1 MLTDNFSSS
10 TQLAKS
16 EELSLSEGK
25 SVAFKSLIQYFVS
38 DASFNAMLI
47 FETKS
52 DLLCACSA
60 SATFAPML
68 VPLRS
73 NCFERIFSFF
83 PSVRYLYRLTI
94 RIAKSKLLLSIVNF
108 FVGGGEGSRTPVR
121 KNLYTTFSERSPL
134 LKFPARVISGQTVRV
149 GSFISHGQPQ
159 SLSRLTFTAE

>member
-1 MLTDNFSSS
+1 MLTDNFSNS

-38 DASFNAMLI
+38 DASLNAMLI

-108 FVGGGEGSRTPVR
+108 YVGGFEGS
-121 KNLYTTFSERSPL
+121 LYEHPERSASSSDRTE
-134 LKFPARVISGQTVRV
+134 KS
-149 GSFISHGQPQ
+149 S
-159 SLSRLTFTAE
+159 SLSFPPMSKTILQRPSSYR

>member
-1 MLTDNFSSS
+1 MLTNNFSNS

-16 EELSLSEGK
+16 EELSLSERK
-25 SVAFKSLIQYFVS
+25 AVAFKSLIQYFVS

-94 RIAKSKLLLSIVNF
+94 RMAKSKLLLSIILSIF
-108 FVGGGEGSRTPVR
+108 YHFQLSTFTLVGLRGAYTNTPRGRHPLRTGR
-121 KNLYTTFSERSPL
+121 KNQALYLFRRCQRR
-134 LKFPARVISGQTVRV
+134 FYIVRR
-149 GSFISHGQPQ
+149 HTDRQ
-159 SLSRLTFTAE
+159 